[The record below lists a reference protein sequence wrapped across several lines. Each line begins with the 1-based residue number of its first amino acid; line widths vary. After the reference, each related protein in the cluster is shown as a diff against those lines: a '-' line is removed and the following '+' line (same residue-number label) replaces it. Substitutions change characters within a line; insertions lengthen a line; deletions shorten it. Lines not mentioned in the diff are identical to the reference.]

1 MPRFFNTGGPCR
13 ADRHYML
20 PAGQRL
26 PGVER
31 LIERQHYF
39 VVHAPRQ
46 AGKTTALR
54 ALADALVAAG
64 RYAAVLVT
72 AEQGAALA
80 GDIGAAEEAI
90 LGEWSSAAGDLPPS
104 LRPPAWPTAPTGD
117 RIRAALEAWAEA
129 CPRPL
134 VVFIDEIDALRDD
147 VLLSVLRQLR
157 AGHRRRPE
165 HFPWSLALVGLRDVR
180 DYKFA
185 GDERGRLGTASPFNI
200 KVESL
205 TLRDFSRDEVA
216 ELYGQHTE
224 ETGQRF

>member
-1 MPRFFNTGGPCR
+1 
-13 ADRHYML
+13 ML
-20 PAGQRL
+20 PAERRL

-31 LIERQHYF
+31 LVERQHYF

-46 AGKTTALR
+46 AGKTTTLR
-54 ALADALVAAG
+54 ALADALVAGG

-72 AEQGAALA
+72 AEQGAALEE
-80 GDIGAAEEAI
+80 DIGAAEVAM
-90 LGEWSSAAGDLPPS
+90 LAEWTSVAKGLPPS
-104 LRPPAWPTAPTGD
+104 LRPPAWPDAPKGD

-147 VLLSVLRQLR
+147 VLVSVLRQLR

-180 DYKFA
+180 DYKVS

-205 TLRDFSRDEVA
+205 TLRDFTRD
-216 ELYGQHTE
+216 
-224 ETGQRF
+224 